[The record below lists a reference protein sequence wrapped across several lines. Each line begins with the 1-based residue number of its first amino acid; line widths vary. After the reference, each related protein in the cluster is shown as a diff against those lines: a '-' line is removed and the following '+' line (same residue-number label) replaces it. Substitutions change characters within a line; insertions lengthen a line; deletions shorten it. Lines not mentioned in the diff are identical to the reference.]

1 MAAEKTLALVLQ
13 ATPFGET
20 SCVVTLLTR
29 ELGKVRA
36 LAKGAWRP
44 KGPFDGGLDLLS
56 TCEVIVLRRVS
67 GGLDLLTEACLLGRF
82 RIGTSLAAFQA
93 AVCLAELTDAVTADA
108 DPHPE
113 LFDAVVARIHALS
126 AFRGSDEVVEEER
139 IRGELAVLR
148 LTGHGPALD
157 RCAACRRAVGG
168 PRSAFGMLDGGV
180 LCPTCRRGRRLVVSV
195 SATTLAS
202 LRRLAEGRDDAQGA
216 GAEGPAPARSHGE
229 ARAVIDQYLAHLLG
243 RRLRAG
249 HRSLRLP
256 SVKPRP

>member
-1 MAAEKTLALVLQ
+1 MAAEKTLAVVLQ
-13 ATPFGET
+13 AVPFGET

-67 GGLDLLTEACLLGRF
+67 GGLDLLTEACLLSRF
-82 RIGTSLAAFQA
+82 RIGTSLPAFQA
-93 AVCLAELTDAVTADA
+93 AICLAELTDAVTADA

-113 LFDAVVARIHALS
+113 LFDAAVARIHALS
-126 AFRGSDEVVEEER
+126 DHRGSDAAVETER
-139 IRGELAVLR
+139 LRGELAILR

-157 RCAACRRAVGG
+157 RCAACLGEVSG
-168 PRSAFGMLDGGV
+168 PRVAFGMLDGGL
-180 LCPTCRRGRRLVVSV
+180 LCTACRRGKRVVVSV
-195 SATTLAS
+195 SAPTRQL
-202 LRRLAEGRDDAQGA
+202 LRRLAVAPPGGDVDA
-216 GAEGPAPARSHGE
+216 EPRLHGE
-229 ARAVIDQYLAHLLG
+229 ARAILDSYLAHLLG

-249 HRSLRLP
+249 QWFHRPS